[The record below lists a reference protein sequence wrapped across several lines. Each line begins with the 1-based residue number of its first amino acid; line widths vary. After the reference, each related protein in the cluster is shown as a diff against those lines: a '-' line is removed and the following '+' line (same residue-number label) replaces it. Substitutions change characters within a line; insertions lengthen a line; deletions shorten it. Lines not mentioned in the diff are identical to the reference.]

1 MNFCVVLVFCPS
13 KSVGVPWRSGGGGRL
28 GPTSTLDAVTYPLS
42 ISVEEGLTGD
52 TSGPEIIVLC
62 STSGLLT
69 NTIFLDLHFC
79 LLSWQVDPGLDTNTI
94 FSLIT
99 TQKELGRYLIPVFRR
114 KYKTIR
120 HLKKYPP

>member
-1 MNFCVVLVFCPS
+1 MGS
-13 KSVGVPWRSGGGGRL
+13 
-28 GPTSTLDAVTYPLS
+28 TSTLDAVTYPLS

-52 TSGPEIIVLC
+52 TSGPEIVVLR

-94 FSLIT
+94 FSLICQGGQIGEIQSTLGFT
-99 TQKELGRYLIPVFRR
+99 TSPRYRGRGC
-114 KYKTIR
+114 
-120 HLKKYPP
+120 